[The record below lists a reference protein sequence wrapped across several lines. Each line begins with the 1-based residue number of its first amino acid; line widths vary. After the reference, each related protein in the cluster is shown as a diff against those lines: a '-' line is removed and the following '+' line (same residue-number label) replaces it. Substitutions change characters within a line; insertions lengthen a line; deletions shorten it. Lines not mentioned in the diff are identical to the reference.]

1 MKKIIQV
8 LGAVAVVSGLMAAT
22 GCSVARDQQ
31 SAGSYLDDA
40 GITAAI
46 KAKFVEDKVVDA
58 AAISVETMKGVVQLS
73 GFAKSQDEK
82 NRAGSDAKT
91 VSGVVRVVN
100 DIIVKP

>member
-1 MKKIIQV
+1 MNKIIKA
-8 LGAVAVVSGLMAAT
+8 LGAVAVVSGLLVAT

-40 GITAAI
+40 AITGAV
-46 KAKFVEDKVVDA
+46 KAKFAEDKVINV
-58 AAISVETMKGVVQLS
+58 AAITVETMKGTVQLS

-91 VSGVVRVVN
+91 VNGVVRVVN